1 MTKILN
7 LLLIILIIPT
17 IIYSKTTANDHIK
30 KGNSL
35 YNKQKHKDAEIE
47 YRKALELEP
56 GSNIAKYNLGNSLY
70 RQGRFDEAMKMFD
83 VVDRNKFNK
92 KALGNSYH
100 NLGNSYLQN
109 KQYEQSIESYKK
121 ALINNP
127 KDNDTKYNLEY
138 ARRMLQ
144 QQLQSQNQ
152 QQKQNQ
158 NNNKDNNQ
166 QQKQNQQQNDQKDNK
181 DKQNQN
187 SQNQQQNKDDRQDM
201 QQTQQQQQKQNI
213 SKEDAERILQALM
226 NKEKE
231 MQKQMKKQNA
241 VRGRLSKNW

>member
-1 MTKILN
+1 MKYILN
-7 LLLIILIIPT
+7 LLFLLLIVSSTVYP
-17 IIYSKTTANDHIK
+17 KTTANDHIK

-35 YNKQKHKDAEIE
+35 YNNQKFKDAEIE
-47 YRKALELEP
+47 YRKALEFEP

-83 VVDRNKFNK
+83 VVDRNKFDK
-92 KALGNSYH
+92 KALADSYH

-127 KDNDTKYNLEY
+127 KDKDTKYNLEY
-138 ARRMLQ
+138 ARKMLQ
-144 QQLQSQNQ
+144 QQMQSQNQ
-152 QQKQNQ
+152 QNNQNQ
-158 NNNKDNNQ
+158 QDNKDKNQ
-166 QQKQNQQQNDQKDNK
+166 QQQQNQQQNDQKDNK

-187 SQNQQQNKDDRQDM
+187 SQNQQQNKDEKQDK
-201 QQTQQQQQKQNI
+201 QQNQQQQQKQNI

-231 MQKQMKKQNA
+231 MQKQMQKQNA